1 MPKESTTTSTTT
13 TTTTV
18 APDLIE
24 TVTAPDYVADTW
36 ELDAAIDELAV
47 FIRYEQDTA
56 PTMDHPS
63 GFVAGETFEVP
74 SVKAAKTVH
83 PDARIVAFADGMP
96 YSTGEARKR
105 VNAVRK
111 AQDTD

>member
-1 MPKESTTTSTTT
+1 MPDKITTT
-13 TTTTV
+13 TTTTTTA

-24 TVTAPDYVADTW
+24 TVTASDYVAESW
-36 ELDAAIDELAV
+36 ELDEAIDNLSV
-47 FIRYEQDTA
+47 FVRYDQDVD
-56 PTMDHPS
+56 PTPLHPG

-74 SVKAAKTVH
+74 SVRAAKEVH
-83 PDARIVAFADGMP
+83 PDARIVAFGDGTP

-111 AQDTD
+111 VSDTE